1 MYKLFVPPKINDGG
15 VPHIPA
21 YKTLYWTFKS
31 KPSRLDLCNNV
42 DIPALEKTGL
52 VRSWLWGRWMY
63 KTNNAEYARQL
74 FLKTSVYEKVEMHN
88 IIPYVFRAVAAG
100 GNLMTENGDTFK
112 AHRSIVGPAFR
123 RSWPAS
129 TFRRHL
135 DKLER
140 VIKAQHISIDVL
152 NVCRRT
158 TLDLLGHTIMGIDF
172 GALDYVDGELLEIC
186 WDVVEAGIAPL
197 YLVFPILD
205 KYPLGRRAKSFSN
218 LKKFHKFIEST
229 IENKRKEILSRK
241 KLSDAERNNA
251 DLLTL
256 MIEAHEHTKKH
267 GARDENG
274 KLLPSMTQ
282 EELRNNTIIFFVAGH
297 DATAYGLSHMLMDL
311 ALNPDIQQSARERVI
326 SVLGDDPDAF
336 PTDEQLAELAD
347 LDMIVKESLRKNS
360 VVSDVRRVLK
370 EPVNL
375 GTYTLPKGAWV
386 MVDLWA
392 MQNNPKYYPHPER
405 FDPSRFDDMAKKNG
419 NHRPNSQSD
428 QAGSSV
434 PFSWA
439 PFSEGGRKCIGHK
452 FALLTQRIMLA
463 MLVHRFTWSLPSG
476 SPFLTRPLTTTSG
489 LISPIDL
496 KIDFAPRH
504 KKAQ

>member
-1 MYKLFVPPKINDGG
+1 
-15 VPHIPA
+15 
-21 YKTLYWTFKS
+21 
-31 KPSRLDLCNNV
+31 
-42 DIPALEKTGL
+42 
-52 VRSWLWGRWMY
+52 
-63 KTNNAEYARQL
+63 
-74 FLKTSVYEKVEMHN
+74 MHN

-100 GNLMTENGDTFK
+100 GNLMTENGDVFK

-129 TFRRHL
+129 TFRGHL

-140 VIKAQHISIDVL
+140 IVKVQSGPVDVL

-205 KYPLGRRAKSFSN
+205 KYPFGKRAKSFSN
-218 LKKFHKFIEST
+218 LKKFHKFIEAT
-229 IENKRKEILSRK
+229 IENKRKEIKLRE

-256 MIEAHEHTKKH
+256 MIEAHEHTKEH

-297 DATAYGLSHMLMDL
+297 DATAYGLSHMIMDL
-311 ALNPDIQQSARERVI
+311 ALNPDIQQSARECVL
-326 SVLGDDPDAF
+326 SVLGDDPNAF

-375 GTYTLPKGAWV
+375 GPYTLPKGSWV

-392 MQNNPKYYPHPER
+392 MQNNPVYYPSPEK
-405 FDPSRFDDMAKKNG
+405 FIPSRFDDSAKRNG
-419 NHRPNSQSD
+419 GQSD
-428 QAGSSV
+428 SRSADHASHTV

-439 PFSEGGRKCIGHK
+439 PFSEGSRKCIGHK

-463 MLVHRFTWSLPSG
+463 ML
-476 SPFLTRPLTTTSG
+476 
-489 LISPIDL
+489 
-496 KIDFAPRH
+496 
-504 KKAQ
+504 